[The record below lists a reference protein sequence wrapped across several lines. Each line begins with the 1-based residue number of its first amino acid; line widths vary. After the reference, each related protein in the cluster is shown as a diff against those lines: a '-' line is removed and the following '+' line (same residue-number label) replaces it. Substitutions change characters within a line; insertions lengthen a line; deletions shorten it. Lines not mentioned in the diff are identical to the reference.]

1 MLPNSKKIVFVI
13 HGLSMGGAEKF
24 LIALSNHLY
33 DRLFSP
39 SIILLS
45 NDGELISE
53 LNPLIPVYR
62 LLRKKK
68 FDLSVSRK
76 INQLIDAID
85 PHVVMCI
92 NTYSFFLTRLG
103 QLFKQKQKFILSPH
117 STIPFSRYNYFQ
129 NLIYFRVLHPTDYIL
144 YLCEAQKLFLKNT
157 YGLSKH
163 HSNVVYNGIDTNYFN
178 PDLPNEITEKK
189 LRTAY
194 GILDNDKVIIQ
205 VARLQKEKCHADA
218 ILALALLNQER
229 EKAGVHL
236 IIVGSG
242 NSDYLSNL
250 ESIVKKEMLG
260 KYVHFVGNQS
270 DVRPFLKIADLF
282 TLTSESETF
291 SIAAL
296 EAMSFGLPVVITDV
310 GGAKEMVVSGLN
322 GALVKPHNI
331 LELAKAWRNTLDM
344 NLDSREIRDHVIK
357 KFSIQHMVDRYVDL
371 LFTNSIPVSNRAYAY
386 S

>member
-1 MLPNSKKIVFVI
+1 MPNSKKIVFVI
-13 HGLSMGGAEKF
+13 HGLPMGGAEKF
-24 LIALSNHLY
+24 LITLSNHLY
-33 DRLFSP
+33 QRFFSP
-39 SIILLS
+39 NIILLS
-45 NDGELISE
+45 NDDQLISE
-53 LNPLIPVYR
+53 LDPLIPVYR
-62 LLRKKK
+62 VLKKRRY
-68 FDLSVSRK
+68 DLTVSKR
-76 INQLIDAID
+76 ISQLIDTID

-103 QLFKQKQKFILSPH
+103 QLFKHKQKIILSPH

-144 YLCEAQKLFLKNT
+144 YLCEAQKTFLKNI

-163 HSNVVYNGIDTNYFN
+163 HSNVVYNGIDTSYFN
-178 PDLPNEITEKK
+178 PELLNEITEKK
-189 LRTAY
+189 LRSAY

-218 ILALALLNQER
+218 ILALAHLNQER

-322 GALVKPHNI
+322 GTLVKPHNI

-344 NLDSREIRDHVIK
+344 NLDSREIRDHVVK

-371 LFTNSIPVSNRAYAY
+371 LFTNSNPVSNRAYAY

>member
-1 MLPNSKKIVFVI
+1 
-13 HGLSMGGAEKF
+13 
-24 LIALSNHLY
+24 
-33 DRLFSP
+33 
-39 SIILLS
+39 
-45 NDGELISE
+45 
-53 LNPLIPVYR
+53 
-62 LLRKKK
+62 
-68 FDLSVSRK
+68 
-76 INQLIDAID
+76 
-85 PHVVMCI
+85 
-92 NTYSFFLTRLG
+92 
-103 QLFKQKQKFILSPH
+103 
-117 STIPFSRYNYFQ
+117 
-129 NLIYFRVLHPTDYIL
+129 
-144 YLCEAQKLFLKNT
+144 
-157 YGLSKH
+157 
-163 HSNVVYNGIDTNYFN
+163 VYNGIDTSYFN
-178 PDLPNEITEKK
+178 PELLNEITEKK
-189 LRTAY
+189 LRSAY

-218 ILALALLNQER
+218 ILALAHLNQER

-322 GALVKPHNI
+322 GTLVKPHNI
-331 LELAKAWRNTLDM
+331 LELAKAWSSTLEL
-344 NLDSREIRDHVIK
+344 NLDSREIRDHVVK

-371 LFTNSIPVSNRAYAY
+371 LFTNSNPVSNRAYAY